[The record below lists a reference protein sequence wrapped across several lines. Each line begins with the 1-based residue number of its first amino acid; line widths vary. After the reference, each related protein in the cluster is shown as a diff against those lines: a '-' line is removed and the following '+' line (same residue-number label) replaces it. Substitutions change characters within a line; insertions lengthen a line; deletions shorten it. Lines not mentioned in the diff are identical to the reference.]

1 MSIAARD
8 IVAPSGA
15 WPLRGLPAQ
24 PARSSTGGRSYV
36 VAGVLC
42 LVLAAISLLFPS
54 TPNYDPWAWVI
65 WGREIV
71 HLNLVTS
78 GGPTWKPL
86 AMIFTTLFAPLGS
99 IAPDLW
105 LIVAR
110 AGAIMAIGLMFTLA
124 FRLTRTAITSAE
136 APSRPPVAAT
146 LGLTQAIAPLLA
158 GTIAA
163 VGLLVL
169 SQFVYDEALG
179 YSEGL
184 LLSLTLLA
192 ILRHLDGAPLQAF
205 VLGFGASLDRP
216 EIWPLLGLYAIFLW
230 RRAPESRRLVVALLV
245 LIPPLWLLP
254 DLFGSG
260 SLVRGIQYAMYPH
273 GAAQARCPFCTE
285 VTNTLWPLVIT
296 PFKIGI
302 VLLIAAATARFARA
316 LRRDGN
322 VLRAGTRIVESYGTV
337 LALLAFGIAFCLG
350 EAVLTEAGFSGN
362 NRYVFLGACMIIVAG
377 AVAWAR
383 GMTWLSRLL
392 MRFTDGRLGIVA
404 ALPVS
409 IAAFVAVSPTH
420 GAWFI
425 SPGPTLRALR
435 YQAEL
440 REDLPRAVKAAGGA
454 TKLKACGTI
463 ASNPSNAPLL
473 AWTLGMRIVQLQS
486 LTGNVLG
493 QTRAV
498 AGYPLEPSVP
508 PSRNFHLIADIRT
521 VRIFVDCR

>member
-1 MSIAARD
+1 MSIAAGD
-8 IVAPSGA
+8 IVVPSGA
-15 WPLRGLPAQ
+15 WPRPRRLRAHTGPSNS
-24 PARSSTGGRSYV
+24 ARPYV

-54 TPNYDPWAWVI
+54 TPNYDPWAWII

-99 IAPDLW
+99 IGPDLW

-110 AGAIMAIGLMFTLA
+110 TGAIMAIGLMFTLA

-136 APSRPPVAAT
+136 ARRPPVAAT
-146 LGLTQAIAPLLA
+146 ARITQAIAPLLA

-205 VLGFGASLDRP
+205 VLGLGASLDRP
-216 EIWPLLGLYAIFLW
+216 EIWPFLGLYAFFLW
-230 RRAPESRRLVVALLV
+230 HRAPKSRRLVVVLLV

-254 DLFGSG
+254 DLLGSG
-260 SLVRGIQYAMYPH
+260 SLIRGIQSAMYPR

-296 PFKIGI
+296 PFKIGM
-302 VLLIAAATARFARA
+302 VLLIAAATACFARA
-316 LRRDGN
+316 LRGDGN
-322 VLRAGTRIVESYGTV
+322 VLRARTRVVESYGTV

-383 GMTWLSRLL
+383 GMTWLSHLF
-392 MRFTDGRLGIVA
+392 MRFTDRRLGVLA
-404 ALPVS
+404 ALSVS
-409 IAAFVAVSPTH
+409 VVAFFAVSPTR

-425 SPGPTLRALR
+425 SPGPTLRDLR

-440 REDLPRAVKAAGGA
+440 REDLAKAVKAAGGTA
-454 TKLKACGTI
+454 KLKACGTI
-463 ASNPSNAPLL
+463 ASNPSNAPVL

-486 LTGNVLG
+486 LVGNVLV
-493 QTRAV
+493 QTRDV
-498 AGYPLEPSVP
+498 DGYPLEPSVP
-508 PSRNFHLIADIRT
+508 SSGNFRLIADVRT
-521 VRIFVDCR
+521 VRIFVDCS